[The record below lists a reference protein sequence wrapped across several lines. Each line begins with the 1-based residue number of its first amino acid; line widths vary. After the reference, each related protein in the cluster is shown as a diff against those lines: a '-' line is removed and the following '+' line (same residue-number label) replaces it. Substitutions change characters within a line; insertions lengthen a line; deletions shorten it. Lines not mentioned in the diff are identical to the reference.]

1 MEFYDSHLYP
11 IVYLDESGFKSDTF
25 RPKAYAKRG
34 QTCTG
39 VFDWNLKQTN
49 VIGAACNGV
58 PFAFGMFECS
68 VNSDVFHAWIT
79 QALIPELPARSVVV
93 MDNATFHKRQDI
105 LGALKEAGHIVLWL
119 PPYSPDLNPIEKTW
133 AWIKKIR
140 REWRISCVETL
151 LFWFLNLV

>member
-1 MEFYDSHLYP
+1 LEFYESHLYP

-58 PFAFGMFECS
+58 PFGLK
-68 VNSDVFHAWIT
+68 T
-79 QALIPELPARSVVV
+79 QQA
-93 MDNATFHKRQDI
+93 HK
-105 LGALKEAGHIVLWL
+105 
-119 PPYSPDLNPIEKTW
+119 PS
-133 AWIKKIR
+133 
-140 REWRISCVETL
+140 ETL
-151 LFWFLNLV
+151 GLTTQPTPYNAQFCITFLACHYISTVAGFRLVRLLFEWVSQAV

>member
-1 MEFYDSHLYP
+1 MEFYESHLYP

-79 QALIPELPARSVVV
+79 QALIPELPACSIVV

-105 LGALKEAGHIVLWL
+105 LGAL
-119 PPYSPDLNPIEKTW
+119 
-133 AWIKKIR
+133 
-140 REWRISCVETL
+140 
-151 LFWFLNLV
+151 